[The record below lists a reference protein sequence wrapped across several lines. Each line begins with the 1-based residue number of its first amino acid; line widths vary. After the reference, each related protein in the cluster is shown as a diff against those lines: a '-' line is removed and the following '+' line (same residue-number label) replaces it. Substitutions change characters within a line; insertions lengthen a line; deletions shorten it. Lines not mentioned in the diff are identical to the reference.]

1 MSQLDEKI
9 KMYVDNAAELGL
21 SLSTELLTAVTK
33 GLGPSIYSAD
43 ASLVSGSDPD
53 ELDRVKK
60 NFLIG
65 KLGLADGPAL
75 DEAIKEAIAAMGT
88 GNRQKHRAIFYAL
101 LVKKFGKESIYN

>member
-9 KMYVDNAAELGL
+9 QLYVENAAELGL
-21 SLSTELLTAVTK
+21 SLSEELLTAVTK

-53 ELDRVKK
+53 ELERVKK
-60 NFLIG
+60 NFLIC
-65 KLGLADGPAL
+65 KLGLEDGPAL
-75 DEAIKEAIAAMGT
+75 DDAINEVVAAMGT

-101 LVKKFGKESIYN
+101 LVQKFGKESVYN